1 MYAQLGLPD
10 LLSPIVY
17 KVVACHFR
25 SMQPWRAVI
34 LARDPAPVV
43 HREHATP
50 RLLLKLLLNKIYR
63 NLAIS
68 IKYTRLWYVCIKVQV
83 KNYRRVKYDFN
94 AAVGN
99 SHAIIDYTAR
109 RAEYS

>member
-1 MYAQLGLPD
+1 
-10 LLSPIVY
+10 
-17 KVVACHFR
+17 
-25 SMQPWRAVI
+25 MQPWRAVI

-68 IKYTRLWYVCIKVQV
+68 IKYTRLWYVCINAGLSEVQTEF
-83 KNYRRVKYDFN
+83 Y
-94 AAVGN
+94 
-99 SHAIIDYTAR
+99 AR
-109 RAEYS
+109 IPKESMHSYECSLALVTTIV

>member
-34 LARDPAPVV
+34 VARDPAPVV

-50 RLLLKLLLNKIYR
+50 RLLLNLLLNKIYR

-68 IKYTRLWYVCIKVQV
+68 IKYTRLWYVCIKELYE
-83 KNYRRVKYDFN
+83 KTPIGKPE
-94 AAVGN
+94 
-99 SHAIIDYTAR
+99 I
-109 RAEYS
+109 